1 MKHLDPTYRSA
12 LIVSAVLNLLMFV
25 VEGGVGWW
33 IGSTAL
39 IADAIDFFED
49 FGVYTLGVVALA
61 WPARKRAWAGLVM
74 GFAMYGV
81 GFIAVAQ
88 VIERLVEG
96 GVPAPWPLAETAAA
110 ALVINAYCA
119 YRLSPHKHG
128 DASVRSIWLSTRNDS
143 IVNALTIVTAG
154 LIALTMSAWP
164 DLIAG
169 IIIAG
174 INLWAAWQI
183 VAQARGELH
192 KHA

>member
-1 MKHLDPTYRSA
+1 MKHLDPAYRSA

-74 GFAMYGV
+74 GIAMYGV

-183 VAQARGELH
+183 VAQARGELRQD
-192 KHA
+192 A